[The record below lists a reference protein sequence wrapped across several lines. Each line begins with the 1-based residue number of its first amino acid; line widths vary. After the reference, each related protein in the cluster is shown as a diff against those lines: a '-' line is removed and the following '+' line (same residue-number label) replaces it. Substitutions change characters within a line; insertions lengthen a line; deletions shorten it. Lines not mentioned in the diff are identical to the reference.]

1 MSASLSIVAFLLGI
15 VEGLTEFIPV
25 SSTGHMIV
33 IGDGLHFNSLIGSAD
48 RAELFLVVI
57 QLGAILAVG
66 WYYRQRLQAS
76 LFARSLDSKPGKL
89 RTHLAVAFLPAAI
102 FGFLFHKQLK
112 MLLTPLTVAITLIIG
127 GIVIILV
134 ERSGK
139 TAKRTTTVDT
149 MTLKDAIVVGCSQI
163 LSLIPGTSR
172 SAATIMG
179 GMLGGMER
187 SAATEFSFL
196 LSFPIMIAASVF
208 ELVKYRALL
217 TSDMFSTIAIGFV
230 VAFVTALLVVGWLV
244 RFVQGHSFAGF
255 GYYRIAFGAMILVLY
270 SMNFFSN

>member
-1 MSASLSIVAFLLGI
+1 M
-15 VEGLTEFIPV
+15 
-25 SSTGHMIV
+25 
-33 IGDGLHFNSLIGSAD
+33 
-48 RAELFLVVI
+48 FLVVI

-112 MLLTPLTVAITLIIG
+112 MLLTPLTVAITLILG

-187 SAATEFSFL
+187 SAATEFSGGL
-196 LSFPIMIAASVF
+196 ASITGRGITKRYSGQCPYHVQTSYEATEWGLRERSVRLS
-208 ELVKYRALL
+208 
-217 TSDMFSTIAIGFV
+217 TC
-230 VAFVTALLVVGWLV
+230 
-244 RFVQGHSFAGF
+244 
-255 GYYRIAFGAMILVLY
+255 
-270 SMNFFSN
+270 